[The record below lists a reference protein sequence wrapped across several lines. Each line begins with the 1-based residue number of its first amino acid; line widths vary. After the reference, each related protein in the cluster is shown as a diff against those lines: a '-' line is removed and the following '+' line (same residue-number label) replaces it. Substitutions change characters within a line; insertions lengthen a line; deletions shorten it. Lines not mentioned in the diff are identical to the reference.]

1 VSRMP
6 LRTPAAGEHS
16 SPAAARAGGH
26 PRRVGGVT
34 LVIIAATLVGLAL
47 RLYQLSRPGYLL
59 GVTEYDDGTD
69 FGSAVR
75 LAQGFLPY
83 RDFIIVQPPGIALLM
98 SPVALL
104 TKGIGVTGGM
114 AVARVVTALAGAAS
128 VPLAGLLVRH
138 RGLLAATVACGIAAV
153 YPASVQSAHTVL
165 LEPWLVLF
173 CLAGAVA
180 VFDGD
185 RLTSSTGRLAW
196 GGAAFGFAGAVKVW
210 AVLPVVVILVLAA
223 VPAAGRPRRAA
234 SFLAGVVAG
243 FAIPVLPFAIAA
255 PRTFYHSVIVAQLVR
270 VDDVRA
276 PLAFRLRE
284 MTGLSDGPSLGLA
297 ALLVISVAL
306 IAAVTACC
314 VLASRVTRRPPP
326 PLEWFALAS
335 TVLIIVAFLWP
346 DDFYYH
352 YAGFLAPFLA
362 LAIAVPASRL
372 VAAAGPRPG
381 ALAGRWAGVRGLGGV
396 RGLQSVRTLATPA
409 AAAAGVAILVMAI
422 AQFDAEAGL
431 RASPSPAD
439 VAAARRIIP
448 PGACVLADQV
458 SYAIAAD
465 RFISSVPGCSLMV
478 DSVGTDYSLSGGQN
492 AATGAGRSPA
502 VRAAWLA
509 ALRPAQYV
517 WLSGL
522 AAKRVP
528 LRAPQVAAYFKRN
541 FRLVPGGPPGLYIRT
556 GLRPR

>member
-1 VSRMP
+1 MS
-6 LRTPAAGEHS
+6 
-16 SPAAARAGGH
+16 
-26 PRRVGGVT
+26 GVT

-47 RLYQLSRPGYLL
+47 RLYQLTRPGYLL

-83 RDFIIVQPPGIALLM
+83 RDFIIVQPPGIVLLM

-104 TKGIGVTGGM
+104 TKGIGVTRGM

-138 RGLLAATVACGIAAV
+138 RGVLAATVACGIAAV

-223 VPAAGRPRRAA
+223 GPGAGRPRRVT
-234 SFLAGVVAG
+234 SYLAGVVAG
-243 FAIPVLPFAIAA
+243 FALPVLPFAIAA
-255 PRTFYHSVIVAQLVR
+255 PRTFYHSVIVAQLIR

-284 MTGLSDGPSLGLA
+284 MTGLTDVPSFGLA

-362 LAIAVPASRL
+362 LAIAVPVSRL
-372 VAAAGPRPG
+372 VTAAGPWPG
-381 ALAGRWAGVRGLGGV
+381 PLARRWACVRGLA
-396 RGLQSVRTLATPA
+396 SVRTLATPA
-409 AAAAGVAILVMAI
+409 AAVAGIAILLMAI
-422 AQFDAEAGL
+422 AQFDAETGL
-431 RASPSPAD
+431 KASPSPAD

-478 DSVGTDYSLSGGQN
+478 YSSGTDYSLSGGQN

-509 ALRPAQYV
+509 ALRPARYV

-528 LRAPQVAAYFKRN
+528 LRAPPVAAYFKRH
-541 FRLVPGGPPGLYIRT
+541 FRLVPGGPPGLYIRI
-556 GLRPR
+556 GLPPR